1 MLRHPFEVLGY
12 TILIT
17 DLFSSLGNIKSIC
30 FQDTPF
36 YPFAEKWEIAA
47 PLDSVKSAIVNL
59 KNSDPALF
67 PTQALLQFEI
77 DHTGYYSKVDFFYED
92 SGEVVRTFL
101 RGRKSGETTLTL
113 VEFEKRDK
121 GETKKM
127 NKDFNYFE
135 NRKEIKKF
143 ERLIYDKI
151 KEKLDENNNKSRTI
165 VIRYR

>member
-1 MLRHPFEVLGY
+1 
-12 TILIT
+12 
-17 DLFSSLGNIKSIC
+17 
-30 FQDTPF
+30 
-36 YPFAEKWEIAA
+36 
-47 PLDSVKSAIVNL
+47 
-59 KNSDPALF
+59 
-67 PTQALLQFEI
+67 LLQFEI